1 MNPLR
6 LAAAPLAAAAFLAAG
21 GCAHLSGGSVAPAP
35 APTASASPQGA
46 ACIQSAAAGAQVVA
60 ISPLITP
67 TTAPLFGI
75 IAGYG
80 LVSGGSAG
88 NVAAPIVVAPGA
100 TVQFFDDDQFGSQ
113 LHYSAVGI
121 PGAGAFPSPTFTFP
135 PASQTQTG
143 AQINATSSW
152 STGLLSG
159 QCYSQAFTIAGPG
172 TYYFGDYTYYGLGNL
187 RDVIV
192 ATSSPVP

>member
-1 MNPLR
+1 MKALR
-6 LAAAPLAAAAFLAAG
+6 LAAAPIAAAAFVAAG
-21 GCAHLSGGSVAPAP
+21 GCAHLAGGSVAPTP
-35 APTASASPQGA
+35 APTVSAAPTTA
-46 ACIQSAAAGAQVVA
+46 ACIQSAAANAQIVA

-67 TTAPLFGI
+67 TTAPVYGI

-80 LVSGGSAG
+80 LVVAGSAG
-88 NVAAPIVVAPGA
+88 NVSAPIVVAPSA
-100 TVQFFDDDQFGSQ
+100 TVQFFDDDQLGSQ
-113 LHYSAVGI
+113 LHYSAAGI
-121 PGAGAFPSPTFTFP
+121 PAASAFPGPTYTFP
-135 PASQTQTG
+135 PAALTQSGT
-143 AQINATSSW
+143 QINATTSW

-172 TYYFGDYTYYGLGNL
+172 TYYFGDVTYYGLGNI